1 MEVPRHEVLG
11 RVRMEIPGVWIGV
24 GDDRLG
30 EILPTHSSR
39 DGFRFLA
46 ARVEGSLVGFTYGY
60 LGAPGQW
67 WHDIVSAAMTTEQRR
82 HWLTPGHFELVE
94 LHVRPGF
101 RRRGVGAR
109 LLDALLGSV
118 DGPTAVLSTQTDN
131 IPALSLYRCRG
142 WVGVVPSLRFAP
154 GGEEYTILGRD
165 LPPGLP
171 DGAGGSGRTA
181 TEVD

>member
-1 MEVPRHEVLG
+1 VTLAEVPRREVLG
-11 RVRMEIPGVWIGV
+11 PVLTEIPAVWIGV

-39 DGFRFLA
+39 KGFRFLA

-82 HWLTPGHFELVE
+82 RWLTPGQFELVE

-101 RRRGVGAR
+101 RRRGIGAR
-109 LLDALLGSV
+109 LHDALLASV
-118 DGPTAVLSTQTDN
+118 AGPTAVLSTQTDN
-131 IPALSLYRCRG
+131 MPALSLYRGRD
-142 WVGVVPSLRFAP
+142 WVGVVASLRFAP
-154 GGEEYTILGRD
+154 GGEKYTILGRD
-165 LPPGLP
+165 LSH
-171 DGAGGSGRTA
+171 GG
-181 TEVD
+181 